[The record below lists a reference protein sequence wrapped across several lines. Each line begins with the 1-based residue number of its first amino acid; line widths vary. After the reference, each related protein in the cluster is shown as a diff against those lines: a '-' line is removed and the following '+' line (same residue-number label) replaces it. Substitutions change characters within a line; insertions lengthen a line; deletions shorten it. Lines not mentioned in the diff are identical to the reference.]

1 MWKSHAQTP
10 EEEWAAP
17 GQPGPSPEVSGSPP
31 AEPKAPL
38 GPGPA
43 PPHTDISFVPAPRAL
58 TAEMRSER
66 KVTRI
71 RGNYT
76 APQKVTKK
84 KKRRRRQL
92 TSWVSWLVCC
102 RMWVSC
108 SSREAFCWSSSSKA
122 SWTFWRWVWSCCNTS
137 VSFATSSWRSC
148 GHKVKGGRE
157 GDSITERKWATK
169 RLWKTTFKV
178 TDFWKDN
185 SNNKIINFIN
195 QGNVTVTSAQQNKT
209 REMW

>member
-84 KKRRRRQL
+84 KKEEGGNLQVG
-92 TSWVSWLVCC
+92 SPG
-102 RMWVSC
+102 
-108 SSREAFCWSSSSKA
+108 WSAVECEWAAPPGRPSVGPAHLKHLEPSDAESEVAAILRFPLPPHLEGPVDIKSK
-122 SWTFWRWVWSCCNTS
+122 
-137 VSFATSSWRSC
+137 
-148 GHKVKGGRE
+148 GGGRE
-157 GDSITERKWATK
+157 I
-169 RLWKTTFKV
+169 
-178 TDFWKDN
+178 
-185 SNNKIINFIN
+185 
-195 QGNVTVTSAQQNKT
+195 Q
-209 REMW
+209 